1 MTSWNPAKSNWKYFQ
16 IEDKKKVSDRK
27 NGFVPCH
34 PFHHHLNP
42 HPLDKKNCAMPP
54 FHHLLNPHPLD
65 EKKCQGVGVEVGMVV
80 EGWHGTMSKN
90 MPGGGGGGGY
100 GGGRVAWHNV
110 ILSDC
115 SFISKL
121 PCPINPLGFDGAAI
135 TTLQCIAGSDCILL
149 KISRV
154 GNTHSPELPYFSS
167 QDNDFFS
174 RVSLFKLS
182 QVTLRFYWQD
192 WLGTI
197 SLWWFMFQKVTACLI
212 LKKEIRLVPLH
223 SSQKQKRNDNNTI
236 LGLKPGKVKWSKTLL
251 F

>member
-1 MTSWNPAKSNWKYFQ
+1 
-16 IEDKKKVSDRK
+16 
-27 NGFVPCH
+27 
-34 PFHHHLNP
+34 
-42 HPLDKKNCAMPP
+42 
-54 FHHLLNPHPLD
+54 
-65 EKKCQGVGVEVGMVV
+65 
-80 EGWHGTMSKN
+80 

-182 QVTLRFYWQD
+182 QVTLRFY
-192 WLGTI
+192 
-197 SLWWFMFQKVTACLI
+197 
-212 LKKEIRLVPLH
+212 
-223 SSQKQKRNDNNTI
+223 
-236 LGLKPGKVKWSKTLL
+236 
-251 F
+251 